1 VSADAYEAS
10 LASYACR
17 SGDSRGRRHAEP
29 ESASRNPYQRD
40 RDRIIHSTAFRRLEY
55 KTQVFV
61 NHEGDHYRTRL
72 THSLEVAQIARSI
85 CRTMRL
91 HEDLAEGVA
100 LAHDLG
106 HTPFGH
112 SGQDALNT
120 VMTEYGG
127 FEHNR
132 QSLRIVES
140 LESRYIGFPGLNL
153 TYETRE
159 GLVKHHS
166 PHDTPRNEDLAE
178 YHLHEQASLE
188 AQIGNLSD
196 EIAYNNHDVDDGL
209 RAGILQLDGLREVAL
224 FRMHLEA
231 VEAEYSG
238 VDERLKA
245 TETIRRMI
253 NFLIL
258 DVIRETRARLEQE
271 DIRTL
276 ADVRVSRKALVGFS
290 REVRQMNGE
299 LKKYLFRNMYHHYR
313 VMRMATKAERVIR
326 ELFDAYMG
334 HPAMLPDGIRQKA
347 VSLGQE
353 EGAVARKAR
362 VIADYIAGMTD
373 RYALEE
379 HDRLFNIHART

>member
-1 VSADAYEAS
+1 MSADAYEAG
-10 LASYACR
+10 LVAYACR
-17 SGDSRGRRHAEP
+17 SGESRGRRYPEAE
-29 ESASRNPYQRD
+29 SQTRNPFQRD
-40 RDRIIHSTAFRRLEY
+40 RDRIIHSTGFRRLEY

-72 THSLEVAQIARSI
+72 
-85 CRTMRL
+85 
-91 HEDLAEGVA
+91 
-100 LAHDLG
+100 AHDLG

-112 SGQDALNT
+112 SGQDALNS
-120 VMTEYGG
+120 VMQAYGG

-132 QSLRIVES
+132 QSLRIVEN
-140 LESRYIGFPGLNL
+140 LEKRYIAFPGLNL

-166 PHDTPRNEDLAE
+166 PHDTPRNQDLAE
-178 YHLHEQASLE
+178 YHLDEQSTLE

-196 EIAYNNHDVDDGL
+196 EVAYNNHDVDDGL
-209 RAGILQLDGLREVAL
+209 RAGILHLDGLREVEL
-224 FRMHLEA
+224 FRRHLDE
-231 VEAEYSG
+231 VEAEYAG

-253 NFLIL
+253 NFLIM
-258 DVIRETRARLEQE
+258 DVIRETRLRIEQAG
-271 DIRTL
+271 IASL
-276 ADVRVSRKALVGFS
+276 GDVRASGKPLVGFS

-313 VMRMATKAERVIR
+313 VMRMATKAERVVKDM
-326 ELFDAYMG
+326 FHAYME
-334 HPAMLPDGIRQKA
+334 HPAMLPEG
-347 VSLGQE
+347 GQHRIASAGA
-353 EGAVARKAR
+353 EGRDEGKKAR

-379 HDRLFNIHART
+379 YDRLFNVHART